1 MSPSYESFSDLSLQ
15 NLGPGGKAPKSRLSD
30 VTAATS
36 LFNNLRTADENSSL
50 SRARIQSMFDGAPPY
65 DERKKREAGQA
76 YQCNL
81 NFGMA
86 KRMLDQSMAAYID
99 MAASVERL
107 VRVGVTMGEQEQ
119 RIEWAGIIEE
129 EITRVI
135 REWPR
140 FSMAYLMVCQKF
152 IAHGVGIIHWPD
164 KLDWRWDASGF
175 GDVLI
180 PRETRASEDEIEVAV
195 IRQPML
201 INKLYEK
208 IADENTARQ
217 LGWNPEEV
225 RKAIAKAASISTTDH
240 YDWEKLVER
249 IKNNDV
255 EFSGSAS
262 QKVRMIKLLVQ
273 EFDGTVSQYF
283 SLEDGSNADFLYKA
297 PSRYRNMQEA
307 FAFFTYGIGT
317 NGTYHSIRG
326 LGHAVFAQVGWANR
340 LRCAMVDSA
349 MLSSGPLLQPQD
361 EAAHE
366 AFAFNY
372 NGPFGILSP
381 GLVPVERAY
390 PNLLQTAVPV
400 LEDLVT
406 QMNDMA
412 GQYSA
417 NALFGGNGSR
427 TRTETLATLE
437 MSNRLSLTSLN
448 LFYEPWTRV
457 MRETV
462 RRLTNPEYSAPLP
475 GGEAA
480 DMLRI
485 RCLMR
490 GVPPEALATLDHS
503 RTVCVRAV
511 GAGSQGQRT
520 AALQQLSGYAGNF
533 DPEGRRRLTRD
544 LVATLVGYD
553 NADRFM
559 PPSSGARQ
567 PIDAQIAQIENG
579 SLENGEPIEVFESQ
593 FHEAHLDRHIP
604 HMQQRLT
611 QLDAGEI
618 TLEDATRKILPI
630 HAHSMQHLEMIQVDP
645 TTEMVTAKY
654 AKQLKI
660 FGEVINNG
668 LKHIEARQKQQAAQA
683 EQEGQQEPQQQGISP
698 EASSKFQEH
707 QLKLKML
714 EETHQMKLALKM
726 QEAELDRT
734 LADAKAA
741 ASLRR

>member
-1 MSPSYESFSDLSLQ
+1 MNAAYEAFSDLALK
-15 NLGPGGKAPKSRLSD
+15 NLGPSGAPPKSRLSD
-30 VTAATS
+30 VKSATS
-36 LFNNLRTADENSSL
+36 IFNSLLKADEASSR
-50 SRARIQSMFDGAPPY
+50 SRASVQSMFDGAPPY

-86 KRMLDQSMAAYID
+86 KRMLDQSLAAYID

-107 VRVGVTMGEQEQ
+107 VRVGVTVGEQEQ
-119 RIEWAGIIEE
+119 RIEWASIIEE

-140 FSMAYLMVCQKF
+140 FSMAYLSVCQKF
-152 IAHGVGIIHWPD
+152 IAHGVGIVHWPD
-164 KLDWRWDASGF
+164 SLDWRWDASGF

-195 IRQPML
+195 IRQPIL

-208 IADENTARQ
+208 IANEDVARD

-225 RKAIAKAASISTTDH
+225 RKAISKAASISTTD
-240 YDWEKLVER
+240 YLEWEKLVER
-249 IKNNDV
+249 IKNNDI
-255 EFSGSAS
+255 EFSGATS
-262 QKVRMIKLLVQ
+262 QKVRGIKLLVQ
-273 EFDGTVSQYF
+273 EFDGTVSQYL
-283 SLEDGSNADFLYKA
+283 SLEDGSNGDFLYKA
-297 PSRYRNMQEA
+297 PSRYRNMQQA

-349 MLSSGPLLQPQD
+349 MLSSGPLLQPID

-381 GLVPVERAY
+381 GVTPVERAY

-400 LEDLVT
+400 LQDLVT
-406 QMNDMA
+406 QMNDVA

-417 NALFGGNGSR
+417 NAMFGGNGNR

-437 MSNRLSLTSLN
+437 ISNRLSLTSLN

-462 RRLTNPEYSAPLP
+462 RRLTNPEYTAMLP
-475 GGEAA
+475 GGDAAEA
-480 DMLRI
+480 LRN
-485 RCLMR
+485 RCMAR
-490 GVPPEALATLDHS
+490 GVPPEALMTLDHS

-520 AALQQLSGYAGNF
+520 AALQQLSGYAGTF

-544 LVATLVGYD
+544 IVATLVGYD
-553 NADRFM
+553 NADRFV
-559 PPSSGARQ
+559 PPSTGARQ

-579 SLENGEPIEVFESQ
+579 SLENGEPIEVFENQ

-604 HMQQRLT
+604 HMKMRLK
-611 QLDAGEI
+611 QLEEEEI

-630 HAHSMQHLEMIQVDP
+630 HGHSMQHLEMIQVDP

-654 AKQLKI
+654 AKELKV

-668 LKHIEARQKQQAAQA
+668 LKHIEALRKQQEAQQ
-683 EQEGQQEPQQQGISP
+683 EQEGQEGQQPGLAP
-698 EASSKFQEH
+698 EAVAEFQKH
-707 QLKLKML
+707 QLMLKMM

-726 QEAELDRT
+726 QEAQLDRS

-741 ASLRR
+741 GELRR